1 MKISS
6 IYNKNNNT
14 EYPII
19 NMVEKKNKKDVV
31 AEALSEM
38 ESIKNQI
45 KAESK
50 NTISTLLKEEVKNVL
65 RESIDDEDEYEV
77 QDPEQEG
84 GEENIDNTDSAEVTD
99 DNSDSDV
106 PADDTTDN
114 GEEPEVSGEVE
125 GGEEVSDDENADE
138 WSEFDKFKVDDD
150 TYDLTGEEDY
160 DTVVKVYK
168 LLKNDDNVV
177 VKKDGDKVTLKD
189 NENDAEYVIDLGGDD
204 EEPAQEEGS
213 EELEQECKLKESKAS
228 KNFKKSKTMK
238 ENKEF
243 VFEVDL
249 GYTDNYQSKDPI
261 QGLSNNEPSKNK
273 TLDAGVPTGTKKPWA
288 GNAKSQGDPYGEKT
302 IDEQEEGV
310 EGAPESND
318 AFDNVTNAPD
328 APVDENV
335 TLPDER
341 KVNKVIKPQPKL
353 TPSTKHVVSQ
363 NGEYKGTMDENV
375 LAKNKAL
382 MESLI
387 EKTEAVIAENKAL
400 KNTVAQVRASLQEA
414 LVLNVNLGK
423 VAKLFM
429 ENTTSHSEKVDI
441 LNRFNEAK
449 TIEQSNMLYETIS
462 RELKANNSKN
472 ITLESKSLSAND
484 SKAINETKVYE
495 SDDLKGIKK
504 MMKRMMN
511 C

>member
-1 MKISS
+1 
-6 IYNKNNNT
+6 
-14 EYPII
+14 
-19 NMVEKKNKKDVV
+19 MVEKKNKKDVV
-31 AEALSEM
+31 AEALNEM

-50 NTISTLLKEEVKNVL
+50 NTIATLLKEEVKNAL
-65 RESIDDEDEYEV
+65 RDNIDGEDDDDEYEV
-77 QDPEQEG
+77 QDPAQEG
-84 GEENIDNTDSAEVTD
+84 GEENFDNTDSAEQTD
-99 DNSDSDV
+99 DNSGEV
-106 PADDTTDN
+106 PADETPAE
-114 GEEPEVSGEVE
+114 GEQSEE
-125 GGEEVSDDENADE
+125 GGEVDGGENVSDDENADE

-204 EEPAQEEGS
+204 EEPAQVEGS

-228 KNFKKSKTMK
+228 KNLKKSKTMK

-273 TLDAGVPTGTKKPWA
+273 TLDAGIPTGTKKPWA

-302 IDEQEEGV
+302 VDEE
-310 EGAPESND
+310 AKPEFDSLSQPEVND
-318 AFDNVTNAPD
+318 TAEDT
-328 APVDENV
+328 VDENV

-462 RELKANNSKN
+462 RELKANSKN
-472 ITLESKSLSAND
+472 VTLESKSLTAEGS
-484 SKAINETKVYE
+484 AINETKVYE
-495 SDDLKGIKK
+495 SEGLKEVKS

>member
-1 MKISS
+1 
-6 IYNKNNNT
+6 
-14 EYPII
+14 
-19 NMVEKKNKKDVV
+19 MVEKKNKKDVV

-50 NTISTLLKEEVKNVL
+50 NTIATLLKEEVKNAL
-65 RESIDDEDEYEV
+65 RDNIDSEDDDDEYEV
-77 QDPEQEG
+77 QDPTQEG
-84 GEENIDNTDSAEVTD
+84 GEENFDNTDSAEQTD
-99 DNSDSDV
+99 DNSGEV
-106 PADDTTDN
+106 PADETPAE
-114 GEEPEVSGEVE
+114 GEQSEE
-125 GGEEVSDDENADE
+125 GGEVDGGENVSDDENADE

-288 GNAKSQGDPYGEKT
+288 GDAKSQGDPYGEKT
-302 IDEQEEGV
+302 VEEEV
-310 EGAPESND
+310 D
-318 AFDNVTNAPD
+318 VTAPD
-328 APVDENV
+328 DVKDAKNPEFDSLTKVDNANLEEMDR
-335 TLPDER
+335 TLPSGRKMEKSNVGNNPGKTPER
-341 KVNKVIKPQPKL
+341 K
-353 TPSTKHVVSQ
+353 H
-363 NGEYKGTMDENV
+363 ENSSEGQIQSNESV

-429 ENTTSHSEKVDI
+429 ENTTSHDEKVDI

-462 RELKANNSKN
+462 RELKANSKN
-472 ITLESKSLSAND
+472 VTLESKSLTTEGS
-484 SKAINETKVYE
+484 AINETKVYE
-495 SDDLKGIKK
+495 SEGLKEVKN

>member
-1 MKISS
+1 
-6 IYNKNNNT
+6 
-14 EYPII
+14 
-19 NMVEKKNKKDVV
+19 MVEKKNKKDVV

-50 NTISTLLKEEVKNVL
+50 NTIATLLKEEVKNAL
-65 RESIDDEDEYEV
+65 RDNIDSEDDDDEYEV
-77 QDPEQEG
+77 QDPAQEG
-84 GEENIDNTDSAEVTD
+84 GEENFDNTDSAEQTD
-99 DNSDSDV
+99 DNSGEV
-106 PADDTTDN
+106 PADETPAE
-114 GEEPEVSGEVE
+114 GEQSEE
-125 GGEEVSDDENADE
+125 GGEVDGGENVSDDENADE

-213 EELEQECKLKESKAS
+213 EELEQECKLKESKAR
-228 KNFKKSKTMK
+228 KNLKKSKTMK

-288 GNAKSQGDPYGEKT
+288 GDAKSQGDPYGEKT

-310 EGAPESND
+310 QPAPKSDD
-318 AFDNVTNAPD
+318 AFDSLSEPEVKDTPVEENATVSKYQKRHAVKTMASNSGEEDKPEVTKVTSVAGK
-328 APVDENV
+328 PVN
-335 TLPDER
+335 
-341 KVNKVIKPQPKL
+341 
-353 TPSTKHVVSQ
+353 
-363 NGEYKGTMDENV
+363 ENV

-429 ENTTSHSEKVDI
+429 ENTTSHDEKVDI

-462 RELKANNSKN
+462 RELKANSKN
-472 ITLESKSLSAND
+472 VTLESKSLTTEGS
-484 SKAINETKVYE
+484 AINETKVYE
-495 SDDLKGIKK
+495 SEGLK
-504 MMKRMMN
+504 
-511 C
+511 

>member
-1 MKISS
+1 
-6 IYNKNNNT
+6 
-14 EYPII
+14 
-19 NMVEKKNKKDVV
+19 MVEKKNKKDVV

-50 NTISTLLKEEVKNVL
+50 NTISTLLKEEVKNAL
-65 RESIDDEDEYEV
+65 RESIDDEEDEYEV

-84 GEENIDNTDSAEVTD
+84 GEQNFDNTDSAEQTD
-99 DNSDSDV
+99 DNSGEV
-106 PADDTTDN
+106 PADETPAE
-114 GEEPEVSGEVE
+114 GEQSEE
-125 GGEEVSDDENADE
+125 GGEVDGGENVSDDENADE

-273 TLDAGVPTGTKKPWA
+273 TLDAGIPTGTKKPWA

-302 IDEQEEGV
+302 VDEE
-310 EGAPESND
+310 AKPEFDSLSQPEVND
-318 AFDNVTNAPD
+318 TPEDT
-328 APVDENV
+328 VDENATVSKYQKRHAVKTMASNSGEEDKPEV
-335 TLPDER
+335 T
-341 KVNKVIKPQPKL
+341 KVTSVAGKP
-353 TPSTKHVVSQ
+353 V
-363 NGEYKGTMDENV
+363 NENV

-462 RELKANNSKN
+462 RELKANSKN
-472 ITLESKSLSAND
+472 VTLESKSLTAEGS
-484 SKAINETKVYE
+484 AINETKVYE
-495 SDDLKGIKK
+495 SEGLKEVKS

>member
-1 MKISS
+1 
-6 IYNKNNNT
+6 
-14 EYPII
+14 
-19 NMVEKKNKKDVV
+19 MVEKKNKKDVV

-50 NTISTLLKEEVKNVL
+50 NTISTLLKEEVKNAL
-65 RESIDDEDEYEV
+65 RESIDDEEDEYEV

-84 GEENIDNTDSAEVTD
+84 GEQNFDNTDSAEGTD
-99 DNSDSDV
+99 DNSDDV
-106 PADDTTDN
+106 PTDDAAVD
-114 GEEPEVSGEVE
+114 GEQPEAGAEAE

-213 EELEQECKLKESKAS
+213 EELEQECKIKESKAR

-302 IDEQEEGV
+302 IDEQEGV
-310 EGAPESND
+310 QPAPKTDD
-318 AFDNVTNAPD
+318 AFDNITDVKD
-328 APVDENV
+328 SPVDENATVSKYQKRHAVKTMASNSGEEDKPEV
-335 TLPDER
+335 T
-341 KVNKVIKPQPKL
+341 KVTSVAGKP
-353 TPSTKHVVSQ
+353 V
-363 NGEYKGTMDENV
+363 NENI

-429 ENTTSHSEKVDI
+429 ENTTSHDEKVDI

-462 RELKANNSKN
+462 RELKANSKN
-472 ITLESKSLSAND
+472 ITLESKSLTTEGS
-484 SKAINETKVYE
+484 AINETKVYE
-495 SDDLKGIKK
+495 SEGLKEVKS